1 MQQEFKMVVDGGNL
15 TARYA
20 ECRYNTMHNA
30 HQRGCT
36 RRMFSVNGENWRERK
51 RERKKMLVCTV
62 HEDMTNELCKG
73 KTCFHLINE
82 AISRC
87 SVVLHALFSLSLSA
101 GGADG

>member
-1 MQQEFKMVVDGGNL
+1 MQIQ
-15 TARYA
+15 
-20 ECRYNTMHNA
+20 HNA
-30 HQRGCT
+30 QCT
-36 RRMFSVNGENWRERK
+36 SKRLHSPDVQRERGK
-51 RERKKMLVCTV
+51 LERKEEREKKMLVCTV